1 MQYEKVSCSSEKNYS
16 WWNRRNLIK
25 VFSKFFLFLIKNISE
40 SGINSTFLY
49 LVPEAC
55 LLATELA
62 MPQFWMLF
70 EHFPHINGMKLKY
83 LRAWSLMK
91 ADWLFSNFL
100 LISNKSKQN
109 IFLETWQLPCNF
121 GREFFNN
128 STPREY
134 HESAFCLGGKQKRS
148 W

>member
-1 MQYEKVSCSSEKNYS
+1 MQYEKVSCSSEENYS

-25 VFSKFFLFLIKNISE
+25 VFSKIFLFLIKNISE

-70 EHFPHINGMKLKY
+70 EHFPHNLTSMEWNWNIWEPDPSWRQTGCFPISFLYPINHNKI
-83 LRAWSLMK
+83 
-91 ADWLFSNFL
+91 FSSRPGNFL
-100 LISNKSKQN
+100 VISVENFSTIQH
-109 IFLETWQLPCNF
+109 LENTMKVPF
-121 GREFFNN
+121 V
-128 STPREY
+128 
-134 HESAFCLGGKQKRS
+134 
-148 W
+148 